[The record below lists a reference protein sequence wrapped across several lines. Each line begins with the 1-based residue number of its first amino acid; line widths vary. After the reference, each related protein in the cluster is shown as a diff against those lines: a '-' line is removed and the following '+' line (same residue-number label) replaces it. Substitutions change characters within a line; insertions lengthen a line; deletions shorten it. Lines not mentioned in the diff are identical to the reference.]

1 MVLKSDQMRKETI
14 SNMRGGKGEVELLHL
29 VERNMLANKAR
40 LFAKLTLKPGVSI
53 GPHKHENEF
62 EVFFVLAGEGVFY
75 DNGHPTHVKAG
86 DVCLTMSGETHSI
99 ENPYGEDLQLLAVIV
114 LL

>member
-1 MVLKSDQMRKETI
+1 MVLKSEQMRREII

-29 VERNMLANKAR
+29 LERNMLANRAR

-62 EVFFVLAGEGVFY
+62 EVFFVLNGRGIFY
-75 DNGHPTHVKAG
+75 DNGQAVDVKPG
-86 DVCLTMSGETHSI
+86 DVCFTMSGDTHSI
-99 ENPYGEDLQLLAVIV
+99 ENPYNEDLQLLAIIV